1 MSNSS
6 TSFAQAAYPIAPE
19 WNATTGGRFYPYHGD
34 TLNPLPASS
43 DNNWVSPP
51 ISLVGGKKK
60 RTKKH
65 KKHKKHRKSKK
76 RHHKKTKHH
85 KKYKH
90 HKKRKSRKMKGGY
103 SSRNRLLQPLNHAY
117 RQMQF
122 SGSDIV
128 NQWQGKVPSL
138 SPSPAV
144 QEPVPNAD
152 IQIDS
157 VPNLTQIHQSAGQ
170 TVANI

>member
-1 MSNSS
+1 M
-6 TSFAQAAYPIAPE
+6 
-19 WNATTGGRFYPYHGD
+19 R
-34 TLNPLPASS
+34 
-43 DNNWVSPP
+43 
-51 ISLVGGKKK
+51 
-60 RTKKH
+60 
-65 KKHKKHRKSKK
+65 
-76 RHHKKTKHH
+76 
-85 KKYKH
+85 
-90 HKKRKSRKMKGGY
+90 GGY
-103 SSRNRLLQPLNHAY
+103 SSRNRLFQPLNNAY

>member
-1 MSNSS
+1 MSNCS
-6 TSFAQAAYPIAPE
+6 TSFAQAAYPVAPE
-19 WNATTGGRFYPYHGD
+19 WNATTGGRFYPYHGN

-43 DNNWVSPP
+43 E
-51 ISLVGGKKK
+51 
-60 RTKKH
+60 H
-65 KKHKKHRKSKK
+65 KKKHRKSKK

-85 KKYKH
+85 KKNKH
-90 HKKRKSRKMKGGY
+90 HKKSKSRKMKGGY
-103 SSRNRLLQPLNHAY
+103 TSRNRLFQPLNNAF

-144 QEPVPNAD
+144 QEPLPNAD

-170 TVANI
+170 AVANI